1 MAIQFGSPNIVK
13 ELSFKKEAKDKLIDG
28 IDKLAEAVS
37 VTLGASGRTVVLED
51 DFGNPHVT
59 KDGVT
64 VANYINLED
73 PVENLGVTM
82 LKQAS
87 RQTATKA
94 GDGTTTSTVLAQSI
108 IHNYLKQKGED
119 FSFRDVKNGMEKFV
133 KQAVSSLDK
142 KALKVD
148 DKRLN
153 QVSVISC
160 NNDTELGNFIAE
172 AFRTAG
178 DNGVVTMETSPTNET
193 YIESVDGTHIKS
205 TSKSIHFYTNKEK
218 ELSELDKP
226 LVFLCASDISNIRRI
241 QTILEFAIKSNRSL
255 LLIAPCD
262 QQIVSALAMNHVK
275 GNIKCNVIDPPSF
288 GLKRKDILDDIAL
301 LTGATVI
308 DENLGDSLDN
318 ITPEVLGSAT
328 KAIIDTD
335 GTTIAIDDK
344 PEGVAERVEYLQAQL
359 DEEDHHVMRPHLEQR
374 LALLNGGVSIVYVG
388 GDTEVEVSEKKD
400 RVDDAIH
407 AVRAA
412 KKEGIL
418 PGGGASLC
426 YVSSTL
432 NVKTKNEGED
442 AGVAI
447 MKRSLHAPFLRIL
460 KNAGLN
466 PADYREFE
474 GWGYGVD
481 VIDGKVKDMRRAGI
495 IDPLL
500 VTKSA
505 LMNAFSVATT
515 ILSTD
520 CVISNVRDYEGNR

>member
-1 MAIQFGSPNIVK
+1 MGVQFGSPKIVK
-13 ELSFKKEAKDKLIDG
+13 NLSFGKEAKDKLIKG
-28 IDKLAEAVS
+28 IDKLSEAVAT
-37 VTLGASGRTVVLED
+37 TLGASGRTVVLED

-73 PVENLGVTM
+73 PIENLGVNM
-82 LKQAS
+82 LRQAS

-108 IHNYLKQKGED
+108 IKNYFKLNGDE
-119 FSFRDVKNGMEKFV
+119 FSFRDIKSGMDQFV
-133 KQAVSSLDK
+133 KHVVNFLNK
-142 KALKVD
+142 KALPVD

-153 QVSVISC
+153 QVSTISC
-160 NNDTELGNFIAE
+160 NNDKSLGNFIAQAFE
-172 AFRTAG
+172 AAG
-178 DNGVVTMETSPTNET
+178 DNGVVTMESSPTNET
-193 YIESVDGTHIKS
+193 YIETVDGTHIKS
-205 TSKSIHFYTNKEK
+205 ISKSIHFYTNKEK
-218 ELSELDKP
+218 EVSELEKP
-226 LVFLCASDISNIRRI
+226 LIFLCASEISNVRRI

-262 QQIVSALAMNHVK
+262 NQIISALAMNHVK
-275 GNIKCNVIDPPSF
+275 GNIRCNIIDPPSF

-318 ITPEVLGSAT
+318 ITPEVLGSAK

-335 GTTIAIDDK
+335 GTTIAIEDIPIEVED
-344 PEGVAERVEYLQAQL
+344 RVKYLEEQL
-359 DEEDHHVMRPHLEQR
+359 ADEKHHIMRPHLENR
-374 LALLNGGVSIVYVG
+374 LAILNGGVSIVYVG

-418 PGGGASLC
+418 PGGGSALLLAGASDWQMNL
-426 YVSSTL
+426 
-432 NVKTKNEGED
+432 KPGELRGLEIIKE
-442 AGVAI
+442 ALVAPYIRI
-447 MKRSLHAPFLRIL
+447 ME
-460 KNAGLN
+460 NAGLD
-466 PADYREFE
+466 PKAYKFKK
-474 GWGYGVD
+474 WGEGVD
-481 VIDGKVKDMRRAGI
+481 VTCGCVFNMIEAGI

-505 LMNAFSVATT
+505 LANAVSVATT

-520 CVISNVRDYEGNR
+520 CVISNVREV